1 MLNASRYLAVLALLP
16 LASCEPPAAA
26 SSSVVAPA
34 KQYIVGIDISNSRT
48 SSQLNEERQVIEGLI
63 ARMEPGDRIILVET
77 YRAGIDSA
85 GQWQDSIPAER
96 TPGTLTGRDRRNVEE
111 FRAVANQMA
120 GTFFDASAAGKATST
135 DLFHTLNRAADYV
148 REANGRRTTLL
159 LLSDMLQSTPEVNM
173 EQPGGVPSNA
183 WIDQLKAE
191 RRLPDLRDVCVF
203 VAGADATTRA
213 GARVRDFWQHYFE
226 ATGASLRP
234 ESYRNM
240 VADAGAIGCS

>member
-1 MLNASRYLAVLALLP
+1 MLKSIRYLSVLAVLP

-26 SSSVVAPA
+26 GGSVVAPA
-34 KQYIVGIDISNSRT
+34 QQYIVGIDISTSRT
-48 SSQLNEERQVIEGLI
+48 TSQLNEERQVIEGLI
-63 ARMEPGDRIILVET
+63 ARMGPGDRIILIET

-96 TPGTLTGRDRRNVEE
+96 TPGTLTGRDRRNVDQ
-111 FRAVANQMA
+111 FRAVATQMA
-120 GTFFDASAAGKATST
+120 GTFFDSSAAGKATST

-159 LLSDMLQSTPEVNM
+159 LLSDMLQSTSEVNM
-173 EQPGGVPSNA
+173 EQPGGVPAHS
-183 WIDQLKAE
+183 WIDQLAKE
-191 RRLPDLRDVCVF
+191 RRLPDLHGVCVF

-226 ATGASLRP
+226 ATGASLKP

-240 VADAGAIGCS
+240 VADAGAVGCS